1 MDALLLKL
9 PALLTALWWPFCRSL
24 AVLSMAP
31 VLGEALVP
39 VTVRILLALVLGVIL
54 MPVAAQ
60 GAVPID
66 PLSLQGLAATVEQA
80 VIGLS
85 IGLSLQLAIAAF
97 QVLGYLA
104 SSQMGLAMAVMNDP
118 LNGSASD
125 AVSNL
130 LFILCTLVF
139 FAIDGHLVITG
150 VLGASFKAWPVG
162 AGWGQLSLQALAL
175 QVGWVFSA
183 AMLLAL
189 PLVFSALVVQIGF
202 GFLNRVAPTMNLFS
216 LGFSVVTL
224 FGVLMLWALV
234 PALPAH
240 YLQATQH
247 TLDQLQQGWTQV
259 QGAARGR

>member
-202 GFLNRVAPTMNLFS
+202 GYLNRVAPTMNLFS
-216 LGFSVVTL
+216 LGFSVVTV

>member
-1 MDALLLKL
+1 MEPLLLKL

-31 VLGEALVP
+31 VLGEAMVP

-60 GAVPID
+60 GAVPVD
-66 PLSLQGLAATVEQA
+66 PFSLQGLAATVEQA
-80 VIGLS
+80 VIGLA
-85 IGLSLQLAIAAF
+85 IGLALQLAIAAF

-130 LFILCTLVF
+130 IFILCTLVF
-139 FAIDGHLVITG
+139 FAVDGHLVVTG
-150 VLGASFKAWPVG
+150 VLGASFQAWPVG
-162 AGWGQLSLQALAL
+162 AGWGHLSLQTLAL

-189 PLVFSALVVQIGF
+189 PLVFSTLVVQIGF

-224 FGVLMLWALV
+224 FGVLMLWALI
-234 PALPAH
+234 PALPTH

-247 TLDQLQQGWTQV
+247 TLGLLQQGLMQAKEAPH
-259 QGAARGR
+259 GG